1 MVKQNI
7 GEELN
12 NLIKPISVLYL
23 SSYIP
28 RKCGIAT
35 FTKDLTNAINM
46 LNPSKIADIAA
57 LDNDISTSLHY
68 PHEVKFRLYENEN
81 FDYKELAY
89 RLKTGNNENNYDL
102 ISLQH
107 EYGIYGKNDGE
118 EILEFIDLMKK
129 PIVTTLYTVLENPS
143 ANQEKILGIICNK
156 SRFLVVM
163 LSNAKNILVEKYGV
177 DRNKIVVIHHGVP
190 DFPKLEAETWKRKIK
205 LSKYTIMS
213 SINLISPS
221 KGLEFAIQAV
231 PGIVKKIPNFL
242 YLIIGETH
250 PVYLKK
256 NNGNDVYRK
265 KLKKLVKDL
274 SIGKHVRFVNQYL
287 SIKSLM
293 NYVGASDFYITP
305 YLDAQQAASGALAYG
320 IGAGKVC
327 ISTPY
332 LYAQEMLG
340 KLRGILVPFKD
351 SESVAEAVVRVMRD
365 SKERELYETNSYL
378 IGRTMTWNNVAH
390 QYLHLFKYAI
400 NGYH

>member
-1 MVKQNI
+1 
-7 GEELN
+7 
-12 NLIKPISVLYL
+12 
-23 SSYIP
+23 
-28 RKCGIAT
+28 
-35 FTKDLTNAINM
+35 
-46 LNPSKIADIAA
+46 
-57 LDNDISTSLHY
+57 
-68 PHEVKFRLYENEN
+68 
-81 FDYKELAY
+81 
-89 RLKTGNNENNYDL
+89 
-102 ISLQH
+102 
-107 EYGIYGKNDGE
+107 
-118 EILEFIDLMKK
+118 
-129 PIVTTLYTVLENPS
+129 
-143 ANQEKILGIICNK
+143 
-156 SRFLVVM
+156 M

-400 NGYH
+400 NVYH